1 MNVVVLHG
9 SARKGGD
16 SDTLADRFL
25 AGLRETGTCEVEH
38 FYAIDMSV
46 AHCRGCG
53 ACSAG
58 RCVVDDDMQRVYPAF
73 SRADVVVLAAPMF
86 WGYMTSQ
93 LKTVFDRLE
102 AVASPKHFGGKDFVV
117 FVTYRHYFGST
128 VEWLQRITSA
138 FGSRLH
144 AMTCRTYDPETE
156 RDIPIGEFPDRL
168 EEARRLGR
176 AIGGARSAE
185 PSPCRA
191 ASAGARKTE

>member
-25 AGLRETGTCEVEH
+25 AGLRETGDWEVEH
-38 FYAIDMSV
+38 FHAIDMHV

-53 ACSAG
+53 ACSSG

-102 AVASPKHFGGKDFVV
+102 AIASPRHFGGKDFVLLI
-117 FVTYRHYFGST
+117 TYRHYYGSM
-128 VEWLQRITSA
+128 VEWLGRITRA
-138 FGSRLH
+138 FGSRMDAL
-144 AMTCRTYDPETE
+144 TCQTYDDETDRDVPIAEFPETLDQAFE
-156 RDIPIGEFPDRL
+156 LGRQVA
-168 EEARRLGR
+168 ARRT
-176 AIGGARSAE
+176 A
-185 PSPCRA
+185 PQ
-191 ASAGARKTE
+191 